1 MFGHR
6 LDSMISSNR
15 SESVTF
21 VTTNARWP
29 FGDRSPRPCRAP
41 ATPGCGP
48 ARRVTSPQVLPA
60 SPSRGGVISTAL
72 GGRGEGRA
80 CARRRLRDTRSRA
93 YVRARRSREAGGCAR
108 AVAGSPLG
116 LLRTGSRALAAA
128 AIMSAAIEQE
138 FQEIDATNDWQA
150 RYLVS

>member
-1 MFGHR
+1 M
-6 LDSMISSNR
+6 
-15 SESVTF
+15 
-21 VTTNARWP
+21 
-29 FGDRSPRPCRAP
+29 
-41 ATPGCGP
+41 
-48 ARRVTSPQVLPA
+48 TSPQVLPT
-60 SPSRGGVISTAL
+60 SSSSRGGVISTAP

-93 YVRARRSREAGGCAR
+93 YVRACRSREAGGCAR
-108 AVAGSPLG
+108 AVASSPLG

-150 RYLVS
+150 RYLVSRAAWSAPAGEQQGGREKERAGRERPTGR